1 MTQGEGSLELTR
13 LPFPRLTEQS
23 QAWRDRVLGGILFGD
38 PSDQDASSRP
48 PELCAPSVAL
58 PVLTGES
65 QFCELWRT
73 REPLESG
80 SRGPIRYRR
89 GRSVLF
95 GYLNAS
101 EVALSGKSEPE
112 APPLL
117 KATEAAYL
125 EIFDCLEALGFPTV
139 ARFWNYLP
147 DINRVTHGVERYR
160 QFNVGRQNAFLAH
173 HRTVVGAVPP
183 ACALGCSSGGPLS
196 VIFLATSASVSSIA
210 NPRQIDAFE
219 YPRDYGPRTPTFSR
233 AGLLELRGQQSLF
246 VSGTSSIVGHE
257 TRHMGDAAAQ
267 IRETMTNIE
276 AVVAAANE
284 ATGCPA
290 FRMDEMR
297 YNAYVRHPGDLN
309 AVRSAIERKMG
320 TDAEVAYLQADICR
334 ADLLVEVEAF
344 GGPLCSC

>member
-1 MTQGEGSLELTR
+1 MIQGEGPLALAR
-13 LPFPRLTEQS
+13 LPLPRLAGQS
-23 QAWRDRVLGGILFGD
+23 QAWLDRVLGGILFGD
-38 PSDQDASSRP
+38 PSDQDAASRP

-58 PVLTGES
+58 PLLTGES
-65 QFCELWRT
+65 QFCELWMT
-73 REPLESG
+73 TEALESG
-80 SRGPIRYRR
+80 SRGRIRYRR

-95 GYLNAS
+95 GYLSAS
-101 EVALSGKSEPE
+101 EVALSSESAPG

-117 KATEAAYL
+117 AATEAAYL

-160 QFNVGRQNAFLAH
+160 QFNIGRQNAFLAH
-173 HRTVVGAVPP
+173 QRTVVGAAPP
-183 ACALGCSSGGPLS
+183 ACALGCSSGSPLS

-210 NPRQIDAFE
+210 NPRQINAFE

-233 AGLLELRGQQSLF
+233 AGLLELGGQPSLF
-246 VSGTSSIVGHE
+246 VSGTSSIVGHA

-267 IRETMTNIE
+267 TRETMTNIA

-284 ATGCPA
+284 TAGGAA

-309 AVRSAIERKMG
+309 EVRAEIEHKLG
-320 TDAEVAYLQADICR
+320 ADTEVAYLQADICR

-344 GGPLCSC
+344 GGPLRPG